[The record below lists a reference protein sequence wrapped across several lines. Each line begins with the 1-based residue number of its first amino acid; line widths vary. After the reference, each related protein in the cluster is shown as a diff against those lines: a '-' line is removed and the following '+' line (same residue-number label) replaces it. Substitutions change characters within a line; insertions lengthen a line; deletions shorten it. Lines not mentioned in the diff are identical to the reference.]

1 MRTKKSEGPN
11 VTLRLENEA
20 GTPVKWRVWR
30 DGRHPAAW
38 VLEDHIGTV
47 RTLGSVWATSV
58 PIIRLIAENHNLKF
72 LQEIN

>member
-1 MRTKKSEGPN
+1 MSAKHTP
-11 VTLRLENEA
+11 VVVIRLENEV

-38 VLEDHIGTV
+38 MLEDHIGTI
-47 RTLGSVWATSV
+47 RTLESVWSTAV
-58 PIIRLIAENHNLKF
+58 PKIRLIAENYNLKF